1 MSAIEGGGNMSVT
14 SVRRIYM
21 LIEYILYV
29 ISGSEAKNL
38 LELMAMGA
46 AAEVCT
52 NRVRSRLRASGR
64 RVRTIVC
71 GQPARLAR
79 LTCNQS
85 YIGKKDVYRV
95 SGTQAKRFIRSAASC
110 YEGCQGLFEQTVIR
124 RAKHIY
130 LDMSIPLQDF
140 SAMLSNLS
148 RAAQAVSDSN
158 SLDAV
163 KQYMS
168 VTRDILHTL
177 VVNGDIASRI
187 QTSIACNV
195 TTQSVSGTPG
205 ANIPSASISAQQTV
219 NRDVSSLGSQPSVV
233 VTHTPRRVPSL
244 RSRAVS
250 AGASVGTATNTRD
263 VSSSNV

>member
-1 MSAIEGGGNMSVT
+1 MM
-14 SVRRIYM
+14 
-21 LIEYILYV
+21 IEYILYV
-29 ISGSEAKNL
+29 ISGSDAKNL
-38 LELMAMGA
+38 VEMMAMGA

-52 NRVRSRLRASGR
+52 NRVSSRLRASGR

-110 YEGCQGLFEQTVIR
+110 YEGCQGFFEQTVIR
-124 RAKHIY
+124 RAKHTY
-130 LDMSIPLQDF
+130 LDMSIPL

-163 KQYMS
+163 KQYE
-168 VTRDILHTL
+168 LL
-177 VVNGDIASRI
+177 VRIFHQRASLL
-187 QTSIACNV
+187 
-195 TTQSVSGTPG
+195 
-205 ANIPSASISAQQTV
+205 
-219 NRDVSSLGSQPSVV
+219 NRL
-233 VTHTPRRVPSL
+233 
-244 RSRAVS
+244 
-250 AGASVGTATNTRD
+250 
-263 VSSSNV
+263 